1 MLEEKNLIL
10 KKINRFKLYLDKK
23 DTGISQTLMK
33 GKFFKKWHREPEFM
47 DIIESEVH
55 EGDVAFDLGANIG
68 YVTIHLAEYVG
79 EKGKVYAIEPSPRNF
94 EILTK
99 TILVNKLEKIVK
111 VEPYA
116 ISSRS
121 GQRELNISDESNLNS
136 FVKTKYTKNTIK
148 VDTVSIDDYF
158 TDKRFPN
165 FIKMDIEGAEVDA
178 LAGISKIL
186 ENDSCM
192 KILMEIHPMYYDK
205 DAFSIQL
212 ERLFK
217 LGFYT
222 KYLVS
227 AGVSEP
233 DYFKKLG
240 YKPFKTYIT
249 GNFTRGIYKNIS
261 NEHVVES
268 CSNLF
273 PNQMS
278 GLNWLSI
285 LKRPHTFFSRRVAS
299 PKIVRSIMLQRD

>member
-1 MLEEKNLIL
+1 MMHKKDLIL
-10 KKINRFKLYLDKK
+10 KKINKFKLYLDKK
-23 DTGISQTLMK
+23 DTGISQTLIK
-33 GKFFKKWHREPEFM
+33 SKYFKKWHREPEFM

-79 EKGKVYAIEPSPRNF
+79 KEGKVYAIEPSPRNF
-94 EILTK
+94 EILTE
-99 TILVNKLEKIVK
+99 TILVNNLTKT
-111 VEPYA
+111 VEADQLA
-116 ISSRS
+116 ISSCS
-121 GQRELNISDESNLNS
+121 GQRELNISAESNLNS
-136 FVKTKYTKNTIK
+136 FVKTKYTKDTIT

-158 TDKRFPN
+158 ADKQFPN

-178 LAGISKIL
+178 LAGINKIL
-186 ENDSCM
+186 ENDGCM

-222 KYLVS
+222 KYTVS
-227 AGVSEP
+227 AGVAEP
-233 DYFKKLG
+233 DYFKELG

-278 GLNWLSI
+278 SSNWISI
-285 LKRPHTFFSRRVAS
+285 LKRPYTLFKRPVAS
-299 PKIVRSIMLQRD
+299 PKIVRSILLQRD